1 MHPLSSVAFFETSE
15 KSARN
20 RGMCVNAYARKF
32 TGVRSTRDAIY
43 IYIYIKYIL
52 NLYSRHERLTAQPT
66 ASSRRNTKFP
76 YSDAPRQKLTLLR
89 FIDPQY
95 CVPPRAERP
104 RVLVLRP
111 RSYVHQVRT
120 PAYCMNAYTQYSA
133 HVYIWAPSPLAV
145 VFVFSEV
152 QGFEFT
158 EYGYFYSVNV
168 EYRDYRY

>member
-1 MHPLSSVAFFETSE
+1 LRKVVLRCTLYLLSLSSGQA
-15 KSARN
+15 KKARGTEECALTHTRAN
-20 RGMCVNAYARKF
+20 SQAYA
-32 TGVRSTRDAIY
+32 VQEMQYIYIY

-120 PAYCMNAYTQYSA
+120 PAYCMHAYTQYSA
-133 HVYIWAPSPLAV
+133 HVYI
-145 VFVFSEV
+145 
-152 QGFEFT
+152 
-158 EYGYFYSVNV
+158 
-168 EYRDYRY
+168 